1 MRKRMRD
8 SITHWFRGLSFVVRT
23 TGDPMSVLAI
33 ARDTVRSVD
42 PTLPLVAPQRMS
54 ELLAASVAQP
64 RFRSALL
71 LTFAVIAAALALVG
85 IYGVVAF
92 IVNQRA
98 HEIGVRLALGAQRRD
113 VLSLVMRQGA
123 TPIVVG
129 IVIGLAGGVGIGR
142 AMRSLLFEVTATDLA
157 TFVVVPTL
165 LALVALVAIL
175 IPARRAMK
183 VQPATALRA
192 D

>member
-1 MRKRMRD
+1 M
-8 SITHWFRGLSFVVRT
+8 
-23 TGDPMSVLAI
+23 
-33 ARDTVRSVD
+33 
-42 PTLPLVAPQRMS
+42 
-54 ELLAASVAQP
+54 
-64 RFRSALL
+64 
-71 LTFAVIAAALALVG
+71 LALVG

-113 VLSLVMRQGA
+113 VLALVMRQGA
-123 TPIVVG
+123 TPIVAG
-129 IVIGLAGGVGIGR
+129 IIIGLAGAIGIGR
-142 AMRSLLFEVTATDLA
+142 AMRSLLFEVTATDLT
-157 TFVVVPTL
+157 TFIAVPLL

>member
-1 MRKRMRD
+1 
-8 SITHWFRGLSFVVRT
+8 
-23 TGDPMSVLAI
+23 
-33 ARDTVRSVD
+33 
-42 PTLPLVAPQRMS
+42 MS

-64 RFRSALL
+64 RFRSMLL
-71 LTFAVIAAALALVG
+71 LTFAVIAAVLALVG

-123 TPIVVG
+123 TPIVAG

-157 TFVVVPTL
+157 TFVLVPIL